1 MPYGPARRFDRIG
14 GADAA
19 PMLGRKVMERH
30 QRLPILRQ
38 TLYCIGKLGLVR
50 RDEVIEGAI
59 RQRSGFRLPD
69 LVQGVLGL
77 VLGAYVDSLLTRAS
91 KLSVQ
96 DGSSDQVQSYVR
108 LLDAIVT
115 FVVDREPVWFTCIGS
130 ISLRRAQWHYAPT
143 WFCRWRL
150 ADSFSPTL
158 SSVLLTHDGWVP
170 HSTSSPA

>member
-1 MPYGPARRFDRIG
+1 MPHGTERRFDGIG
-14 GADAA
+14 GADTA
-19 PMLGRKVMERH
+19 PRFGGKVVERH
-30 QRLPILRQ
+30 QRVPILRQ
-38 TLYCIGKLGLVR
+38 TLHRIGKLGLVSGL
-50 RDEVIEGAI
+50 EVIEGAI
-59 RQRSGFRLPD
+59 RQVAGFRLPD
-69 LVQGVLGL
+69 LVQGVLGV

-115 FVVDREPVWFTCIGS
+115 FVLDREPVWFTCIGS